1 MPVNDAQFVTIKLFR
16 STCDK
21 IKSLTQRLFILGVIP
36 TNISCHRTTIGYCVQ
51 LADRLLELR
60 KNGSTLIVKDK
71 DGVENE
77 FKLGVQL

>member
-1 MPVNDAQFVTIKLFR
+1 MPVNDTQFVTIKLFR

-21 IKSLTQRLFILGVIP
+21 IKTLTQRLFILGVLP
-36 TNISCHRTTIGYCVQ
+36 SNISCHRTTISYCVQ

-60 KNGSTLIVKDK
+60 KSGSTLIIKDK
-71 DGVENE
+71 DGVETD